1 MFMGGNPP
9 LEVVPTGKTDGKKL
23 LVLRDSYFDS
33 VTPYLQNDFSE
44 LHIMDLRYYKT
55 QAMKQSISD
64 YIKQHGIDEVLI
76 CYSVATF
83 GVDTN
88 VFLLQ

>member
-1 MFMGGNPP
+1 MT
-9 LEVVPTGKTDGKKL
+9 TGKTDGKKL

-55 QAMKQSISD
+55 QAMELV
-64 YIKQHGIDEVLI
+64 DELDPLARRAVQRRPRALVTPAP
-76 CYSVATF
+76 SH
-83 GVDTN
+83 
-88 VFLLQ
+88 